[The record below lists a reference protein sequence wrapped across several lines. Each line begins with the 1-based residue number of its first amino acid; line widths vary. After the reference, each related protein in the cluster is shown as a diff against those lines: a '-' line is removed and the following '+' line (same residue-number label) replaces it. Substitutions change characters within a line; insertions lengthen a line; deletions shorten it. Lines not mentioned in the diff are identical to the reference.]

1 MGKEKEWSGMI
12 WQVES
17 WQSEEALCELV
28 NRIGQQGG
36 LKEGLIQTSLSCL
49 IERLCNE
56 GEIRDPDTEKVQ
68 EAEDR
73 QEFPFCFWKWTVNQG
88 LDSIWGYLLVGYG
101 EPQVGDVCL
110 YYLGLGSGHDNP
122 RIPGPQEV
130 WHYVGSRV
138 FRLDYKG
145 GGHLRIGGDD
155 LGLGR
160 VSVGPF
166 VKPVQKSR
174 GCL

>member
-56 GEIRDPDTEKVQ
+56 GEVRNPDTEKV
-68 EAEDR
+68 
-73 QEFPFCFWKWTVNQG
+73 
-88 LDSIWGYLLVGYG
+88 
-101 EPQVGDVCL
+101 
-110 YYLGLGSGHDNP
+110 
-122 RIPGPQEV
+122 
-130 WHYVGSRV
+130 
-138 FRLDYKG
+138 
-145 GGHLRIGGDD
+145 
-155 LGLGR
+155 
-160 VSVGPF
+160 
-166 VKPVQKSR
+166 
-174 GCL
+174 